1 MKYDRCA
8 TTIEEQ
14 VDILENRGLII
25 EDRSFAISSL
35 RKIGYFRFKGYCL
48 PFYKSKDKFME
59 NVTFFTIYQ
68 NYRFD
73 ERFRLL
79 LFQIIEHVEV
89 ELKSVIARDFA
100 LETSPLGF
108 YDPTNFER
116 LDFHESWL
124 EKFKQLTSQS
134 SKRRELYT
142 DHYIK
147 NYDNIFPIW
156 VAMEMSDFGSLSKFF
171 YNINRSLRNKIS
183 KENYGF
189 SSFYL
194 SNWIY
199 VLSVTRNVCAH
210 NGRIYDRIFPI
221 QAQLS
226 KKDSRILNNRAFVAI
241 YICYKIC
248 LDTEYFGMF
257 KTNLANLIGIYEDY
271 IDIDKIGFPENWEE
285 YLS

>member
-14 VDILENRGLII
+14 VDILEDRGLII
-25 EDRSFAISSL
+25 EDRSFAIAAL
-35 RKIGYFRFKGYCL
+35 KKIGYFRFKGYCL
-48 PFYKSKDKFME
+48 PFYKSKDKFWE
-59 NVTFFTIYQ
+59 NVTFFSIYQ

-89 ELKSVIARDFA
+89 ELKSIIARDFA

-108 YDPTNFER
+108 YDPHNFDR

-147 NYDNIFPIW
+147 NYDNIFPVW

-171 YNINRSLRNKIS
+171 YNINRPLRNKIS
-183 KENYGF
+183 KKIMVIVAFIFRIGF
-189 SSFYL
+189 MFYQL
-194 SNWIY
+194 LEIY
-199 VLSVTRNVCAH
+199 VHIMGEYTTEFSPYRRSYRKKIVT
-210 NGRIYDRIFPI
+210 F
-221 QAQLS
+221 
-226 KKDSRILNNRAFVAI
+226 
-241 YICYKIC
+241 
-248 LDTEYFGMF
+248 
-257 KTNLANLIGIYEDY
+257 
-271 IDIDKIGFPENWEE
+271 
-285 YLS
+285 

>member
-14 VDILENRGLII
+14 VDILEDRGLII
-25 EDRSFAISSL
+25 EDRSFAIAAL
-35 RKIGYFRFKGYCL
+35 KKIGYFRFKGYCL
-48 PFYKSKDKFME
+48 PFYKSKDKFWE
-59 NVTFFTIYQ
+59 NVTFFSIYQ

-89 ELKSVIARDFA
+89 ELKSIIARDFA

-108 YDPTNFER
+108 YDPHNFDR

-147 NYDNIFPIW
+147 NYDNIFPVW

-183 KENYGF
+183 KKNYGY
-189 SSFYL
+189 SSFYI

-199 VLSVTRNVCAH
+199 VLSVTRNICAH

-226 KKDSRILNNRAFVAI
+226 KKDSDILNNRAFVAI
-241 YICYKIC
+241 YICHKIC

-257 KTNLANLIGIYEDY
+257 KANLTNLIGIYKDY

>member
-1 MKYDRCA
+1 MEYDRCA

-14 VDILENRGLII
+14 VDILESRGLVI
-25 EDRSFAISSL
+25 EDQSFAISSL

-48 PFYKSKDKFME
+48 PFYKSKDRFME
-59 NVTFFTIYQ
+59 SVTFLTIYQ

-79 LFQIIEHVEV
+79 LFQIIEHIEV

-108 YDPTNFER
+108 YHSENFER
-116 LDFHESWL
+116 NDFHKSWL
-124 EKFKQLTSQS
+124 QKFEQLTFQS

-142 DHYIK
+142 DHYKK
-147 NYDNIFPIW
+147 NYDNIFPVW
-156 VAMEMSDFGSLSKFF
+156 VAMEMSDFGSLSKF
-171 YNINRSLRNKIS
+171 YSNIKRPLRNKIS
-183 KENYGF
+183 KTNYGVG
-189 SSFYL
+189 SFYL

-199 VLSVTRNVCAH
+199 VLSITRNICAH

-226 KKDSRILNNRAFVAI
+226 KQDSDILNNRAFVAI
-241 YICYKIC
+241 YICHKIC

-257 KTNLANLIGIYEDY
+257 KTNLTNLIEIYKDY